1 MMEQGGIMLAK
12 QRGITLVSF
21 VIVLV
26 VIGFFVY
33 MGMVLGPSYSEYYGV
48 VKSMKSLAAQSN
60 AENADLNRLQIDLQ
74 KYFDVGYVE
83 SVQGT
88 DLKLIRNKDTN
99 DIDLNYEV
107 RKPFIYNIDFVIKF
121 DFTTPLGT
129 NSTRE

>member
-1 MMEQGGIMLAK
+1 MLAK

-21 VIVLV
+21 VIVLI

-48 VKSMKSLAAQSN
+48 VKAMKSLAAQSN

-121 DFTTPLGT
+121 DFSTPLGT

>member
-1 MMEQGGIMLAK
+1 MLAK